1 MDPITISAL
10 ILSVLGVASSIG
22 GGIASSIG
30 ARNTATAEQNIA
42 LANLEAVKNTNQANI
57 QMNKENNDLLVNL
70 ANTAHQREV
79 ADLRAAGINP
89 FLSANGAGSPVAA
102 VSPGRKDV
110 ESPGVSVGGSA
121 FINGAVSSALGAM
134 FANVGSDLSNTSKS
148 LLIAKLFGSNKT
160 RGYTTTP
167 TYGRN
172 GKVIKSTTEY
182 Y

>member
-1 MDPITISAL
+1 MDPITLIAL
-10 ILSVLGVASSIG
+10 ITAGLGLASSIG
-22 GGIASSIG
+22 GGIASSNA
-30 ARNTATAEQNIA
+30 ARNTAKAEQDIA
-42 LANLEAVKNTNQANI
+42 LSNLEAVKNTNEANI
-57 QMNKENNDLLVNL
+57 LMNRENNDLLVNL
-70 ANTAHQREV
+70 SNTAHQREV

-110 ESPGVSVGGSA
+110 ESPGVSAGGDA

-148 LLIAKLFGSNKT
+148 LLIAKLFGSNNR

-172 GKVIKSTTEY
+172 GKVIKSTT
-182 Y
+182 